1 LKNESRA
8 ANETGDAANDP
19 QAGPDVCVVALIDPD
34 GGAYLPWGPYLAT
47 DNVRRLRA
55 ELFAM
60 IDALAE
66 AEAWTPE
73 RASAFTVK
81 VQGGVATIDGKTDVI
96 QRKAAASRMAKT
108 AGAVA
113 VHNRVQV
120 SEAGKKKAAGNLEEG
135 RRRAQVKRSDPRD
148 ARKQ

>member
-1 LKNESRA
+1 MRLAWAMLLLLVSCCFA
-8 ANETGDAANDP
+8 ATPTQTPAKPRPSDAQLEA
-19 QAGPDVCVVALIDPD
+19 AIKGK
-34 GGAYLPWGPYLAT
+34 
-47 DNVRRLRA
+47 
-55 ELFAM
+55 FAKSKS
-60 IDALAE
+60 
-66 AEAWTPE
+66 
-73 RASAFTVK
+73 ASTFTVK

-120 SEAGKKKAAGNLEEG
+120 SEAGKKKAAANLEEG